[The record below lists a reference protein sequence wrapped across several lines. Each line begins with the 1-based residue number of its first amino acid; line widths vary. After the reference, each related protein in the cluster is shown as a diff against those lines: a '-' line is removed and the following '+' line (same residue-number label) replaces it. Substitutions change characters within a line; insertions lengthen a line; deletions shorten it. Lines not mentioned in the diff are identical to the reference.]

1 MLDSDVVLVN
11 TQAARHGR
19 RRLAWGVA
27 ALAFAFALAVSGGA
41 AASNQAVAPG
51 VPDFGPN
58 VKIFDPSM
66 STSDIQTAVNEIYTQ
81 QKSSEF
87 GTNRY
92 ALFFE
97 AGSYGSPANPLK
109 IPVGYYT
116 DVAGLGSSPD
126 DVTIN
131 GAVDSFDQCD
141 ATNFCTALTNF
152 WRSVSNLSINV
163 AGSGCEGAAEFWAAS
178 QAAPVRRVHVNGLT
192 TLFDFCDGPSFAS
205 GGFISD
211 SLFTGS
217 TVINGSQ
224 QQYFVRNSNLDG
236 WTNAVWNQV
245 FAGVQGAPA
254 QAFPDPPYTT
264 LASVPESR
272 EKPFLYVD
280 SDDHFNV
287 YVPSA
292 QFDSSGTTWSEGQ
305 TPGRSIPIEDFFIAH
320 PGDSVQSINNALSRG
335 KDLLFTP
342 GAYNID
348 QTIKVK
354 HADTIVLGLGMP
366 TLEAENGVVPMTV
379 ADQPGIEVAELMFD
393 AGPVNSPVLLRV
405 GTGHG
410 DDGVGRSDANNP
422 TTLSDV
428 FFRIGG
434 PHAGKATVS
443 LEVNSDHV
451 ILDDIWAWRA
461 DHGSGVGWTSNT
473 ADTGVVVNG
482 DDVLATG
489 LFAEHYQKYEVLW
502 NGERGKTIMFQ
513 NEMPYDPPSQA
524 AWTEAP
530 GIDGWA
536 AFKVGAEVTSFSGYG
551 MGSYSFFNQGVN
563 IFAAHA
569 FEVPETLPTGSLHDL
584 LTVFL
589 DPVHGSGGI
598 LNVVNDTGGPSTIA
612 NPDVPVT
619 VVSYP

>member
-1 MLDSDVVLVN
+1 MLDSDLVLLN
-11 TQAARHGR
+11 TQAARRIR
-19 RRLAWGVA
+19 RRLACGVA
-27 ALAFAFALAVSGGA
+27 ALTLALAVSGGA
-41 AASNQAVAPG
+41 AASSKAAAPA

-66 STSDIQTAVNEIYTQ
+66 STSDIQSAVNAIYAQ
-81 QKSSEF
+81 QKSNEF

-92 ALFFE
+92 ALLFE
-97 AGSYGSPANPLK
+97 PGSYGSPANPLK

-116 DVAGLGSSPD
+116 DVAGLGNSPD

-152 WRSVSNLSINV
+152 WRSVSNLSIDV
-163 AGSGCEGAAEFWAAS
+163 KGSGCEGAAEFWAAS

-217 TVINGSQ
+217 TVINGTQ
-224 QQYFVRNSNLDG
+224 QQYLVRNSNLDG
-236 WTNAVWNQV
+236 WTNGVWNQV

-254 QAFPDPPYTT
+254 QAFPSPPYTT
-264 LASVPESR
+264 LASAPESR
-272 EKPFLYVD
+272 EKPFLYLD
-280 SDDHFNV
+280 SHDDFNI
-287 YVPSA
+287 YVPSV
-292 QFDSSGTTWSEGQ
+292 QFDSSGPTWSGGQ

-335 KDLLFTP
+335 KNLLFTP
-342 GAYNID
+342 GAYEID

-379 ADQPGIEVAELMFD
+379 ADQPGIEVSELMFD

-405 GTGHG
+405 GTGQG
-410 DDGVGRSDANNP
+410 DSGVGRSDASDP

-434 PHAGKATVS
+434 PHIGKATVS

-451 ILDDIWAWRA
+451 VLDDIWAWRA
-461 DHGSGVGWTSNT
+461 DHGSGVGWTTNT

-482 DDVLATG
+482 DDVTATG
-489 LFAEHYQKYEVLW
+489 LFVEHFQKYEVVW
-502 NGERGKTIMFQ
+502 NGEDGKTIMFQ

-524 AWTEAP
+524 AWMEAS
-530 GIDGWA
+530 GVDGWA
-536 AFKVGAEVTSFSGYG
+536 AFKVGDGVKSFSGYG
-551 MGSYSFFNQGVN
+551 MGSYSFFNQGLN
-563 IFAAHA
+563 IYAAHA
-569 FEVPETLPTGSLHDL
+569 FEVPQTLPPGSLHDL

-598 LNVVNDTGGPSTIA
+598 LNVVNDSGGPSTIA

>member
-1 MLDSDVVLVN
+1 MLVSDIVLLN
-11 TQAARHGR
+11 TQAARRVR
-19 RRLAWGVA
+19 RRLACRVA
-27 ALAFAFALAVSGGA
+27 ALTLALAVAGGA
-41 AASNQAVAPG
+41 AASNKAAAPT

-66 STSDIQTAVNEIYTQ
+66 STSDIQSAVNAIYAQ
-81 QKSSEF
+81 QKSNEF

-92 ALFFE
+92 ALLFKPG
-97 AGSYGSPANPLK
+97 AYGSSANPLK
-109 IPVGYYT
+109 IPVSYYT
-116 DVAGLGSSPD
+116 DVAGLGGSPD

-152 WRSVSNLSINV
+152 WRSVSNLAIDV
-163 AGSGCEGAAEFWAAS
+163 KGTGCEGAAEFWAAS

-217 TVINGSQ
+217 TVINATQ
-224 QQYFVRNSNLDG
+224 QQYLVRNSNLDG
-236 WTNAVWNQV
+236 WTNGVWNQV

-254 QAFPDPPYTT
+254 QAFPSPPYTT
-264 LASVPESR
+264 LGTNPESR
-272 EKPFLYVD
+272 EKPFLTIDANGSY
-280 SDDHFNV
+280 SV
-287 YVPSA
+287 YVPAA
-292 QFDSSGTTWSEGQ
+292 QRSSSGTTWSTGQ
-305 TPGRSIPIEDFFIAH
+305 TPGRSIPIGDFFIAK
-320 PGDSVQSINNALSRG
+320 PGDSVQAINEALSEG
-335 KDLLFTP
+335 KNLLFTP
-342 GAYNID
+342 GVYEID
-348 QTIKVK
+348 KTIKVK

-379 ADQPGIEVAELMFD
+379 ANQPGIEVSELMFD

-410 DDGVGRSDANNP
+410 DSGVGRSDTSNP

-434 PHAGKATVS
+434 PHIGKATVS

-451 ILDDIWAWRA
+451 VLDDIWAWRA

-482 DDVLATG
+482 DDVTATG
-489 LFAEHYQKYEVLW
+489 LFVEHFQKYEVVW
-502 NGERGKTIMFQ
+502 NGEDGKTIMFQ

-524 AWTEAP
+524 AWMEAS
-530 GIDGWA
+530 GVDGWA
-536 AFKVGAEVTSFSGYG
+536 AFKVGDGVKSFSGYG
-551 MGSYSFFNQGVN
+551 MGSYSFFNQGLN
-563 IFAAHA
+563 IYAAHA
-569 FEVPETLPTGSLHDL
+569 FEVPQTLPPGSLHDL

-598 LNVVNDTGGPSTIA
+598 LNVVNDRGGPSTIA

>member
-1 MLDSDVVLVN
+1 MLDSDLVLLN
-11 TQAARHGR
+11 TQAARSVR
-19 RRLAWGVA
+19 RRLASRVA
-27 ALAFAFALAVSGGA
+27 ALTLALAAVSGGA
-41 AASNQAVAPG
+41 AASSKAAGPA

-66 STSDIQTAVNEIYTQ
+66 STSDIQSAVNAIYAQ
-81 QKSSEF
+81 QKSNEF

-92 ALFFE
+92 ALLFE
-97 AGSYGSPANPLK
+97 PGSYGSPANPLK

-131 GAVDSFDQCD
+131 GAVDSFDRCD

-152 WRSVSNLSINV
+152 WRSVSNLSIDV
-163 AGSGCEGAAEFWAAS
+163 RGSGCEGVAEFWAAS

-217 TVINGSQ
+217 TVINGTQ
-224 QQYFVRNSNLDG
+224 QQYLVRNSNLDG

-254 QAFPDPPYTT
+254 QAFPSPPYTT
-264 LASVPESR
+264 LASAPESR
-272 EKPFLYVD
+272 EKPFLYLD
-280 SDDHFNV
+280 SHDDFNI
-287 YVPSA
+287 YVPSV
-292 QFDSSGTTWSEGQ
+292 QFDSSGPTWSVGQ

-335 KDLLFTP
+335 KNLLFTP
-342 GAYNID
+342 GVYEID

-379 ADQPGIEVAELMFD
+379 ADQPGIEVSEVMFD

-405 GTGHG
+405 GTGQG
-410 DDGVGRSDANNP
+410 DSGLGRSDASNP

-434 PHAGKATVS
+434 PHIGKATVS

-451 ILDDIWAWRA
+451 VLDDIWAWRA

-482 DDVLATG
+482 DDVTATG
-489 LFAEHYQKYEVLW
+489 LFVEHFQKYEVVW
-502 NGERGKTIMFQ
+502 NGQDGKTIMFQ

-524 AWTEAP
+524 AWMEAT
-530 GIDGWA
+530 GVDGWA
-536 AFKVGAEVTSFSGYG
+536 AFKVGDGVKSFSGYG
-551 MGSYSFFNQGVN
+551 MGSYSFFNQGLN
-563 IFAAHA
+563 IYAAHA
-569 FEVPETLPTGSLHDL
+569 FEVPQTLPPGSLHDL

-598 LNVVNDTGGPSTIA
+598 LNVVNDSGGPSTIA

-619 VVSYP
+619 VASYP